1 MVLNIEDKAA
11 IIGGNIDYNAGV
23 TLLVNKPLGWTSFDV
38 INKLRFA
45 LRKKTG
51 IKKIKVGHA
60 GTLDPLAEGLLIVCV
75 GKHTKQIE
83 KYQQLKKEYS
93 GTIRLGAVTDTY
105 DAEME
110 EKQHKDISHLEK
122 EDIFQALPKFIGAI
136 RQRPPVYSAL
146 KKGGTPLYKLARS
159 GQEVEVPKREV
170 HVYEFD
176 ILRIDW
182 PELFFHVVCSKGT
195 YIRSLAN
202 DLGQELGVGGYLSSL
217 SRDAIGP
224 YRKENAFDVEE
235 LASIIYVEE
244 NEE

>member
-11 IIGGNIDYNAGV
+11 IRGGNIDYNAGV

-38 INKLRFA
+38 IKKLRFA
-45 LRKKTG
+45 LRIKTG

-110 EKQHKDISHLEK
+110 EKQLKDISHLEK
-122 EDIFQALPKFIGAI
+122 EDIFRALPKFLGAI

-146 KKGGTPLYKLARS
+146 KKEGTPLYKLARK
-159 GQEVEVPKREV
+159 GQKVEVPIREV
-170 HVYEFD
+170 HIYEFD
-176 ILRIDW
+176 IQRIDL

-224 YRKENAFDVEE
+224 YRKENAFEVEV
-235 LASIIYVEE
+235 LASAIT
-244 NEE
+244 N